1 MQNWLPVTWH
11 GAKPVPDTGGFL
23 PVEEPGYT
31 RCLYCTKLV
40 TSTKYRYDFPQR
52 GPDYLGYLC
61 TRVLL
66 WNSSLLRNS

>member
-1 MQNWLPVTWH
+1 LAMQNWLLVTWH

-40 TSTKYRYDFPQR
+40 TSTKYWYDFPQR
-52 GPDYLGYLC
+52 TAKLRVTVTTKKGQRKYLL
-61 TRVLL
+61 
-66 WNSSLLRNS
+66 

>member
-40 TSTKYRYDFPQR
+40 TSTKYRYDFPQSYEAAN
-52 GPDYLGYLC
+52 GADLAAPY
-61 TRVLL
+61 TEQ
-66 WNSSLLRNS
+66 